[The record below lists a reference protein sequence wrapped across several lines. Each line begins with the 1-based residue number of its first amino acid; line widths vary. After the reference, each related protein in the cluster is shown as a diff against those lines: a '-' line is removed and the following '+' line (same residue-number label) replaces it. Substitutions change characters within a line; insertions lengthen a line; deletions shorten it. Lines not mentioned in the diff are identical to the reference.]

1 MPDSIFTKS
10 IPELQRW
17 AARERL
23 DHRKLNK
30 PVEAINTMVRG
41 VGGPHQPPMAARSA
55 AGIGVVELCIVRDV
69 GPNPEGR
76 TITIALVSKAA
87 EQPFAIEPDGVLAN
101 TWPPLRA
108 RHYRAFLWF
117 GGTIEDETDVLPA
130 MQIGGEWWVMQQ
142 MTWGNLDLQSSIPIS
157 DCQV

>member
-1 MPDSIFTKS
+1 MSVSVFSKT
-10 IPELQRW
+10 IPELTHQAQGRFIT
-17 AARERL
+17 AR
-23 DHRKLNK
+23 HLNQS
-30 PVEAINTMVRG
+30 VDAINTMLRG
-41 VGGPHQPPMAARSA
+41 AKPPRQIFIPPRP
-55 AGIGVVELCIVRDV
+55 AGVGVVELCVVRDI
-69 GPNPEGR
+69 GENPDGR